1 MGFGVPAA
9 IGAALANPDKKV
21 VCFSGDG
28 SLLMN
33 IQEMA
38 TMAENNL
45 NIAIILFNNGCLG
58 LVRQQQELF
67 YNKNYVASQFHSLP
81 DFAAIGN
88 AFGIKGIDLKGS
100 EHPLKEMADA
110 LQFLLIFQKTFFP
123 WFPQEQPMLI

>member
-1 MGFGVPAA
+1 
-9 IGAALANPDKKV
+9 
-21 VCFSGDG
+21 
-28 SLLMN
+28 
-33 IQEMA
+33 
-38 TMAENNL
+38 
-45 NIAIILFNNGCLG
+45 LG

-110 LQFLLIFQKTFFP
+110 LQLKRPVIINIPINFSENVFP
-123 WFPQEQPMLI
+123 MVPPGAANVNMID